1 MQNTEDEAVLPIA
14 EEVLRAEKRDR
25 VGRVRVRTTTQ
36 EHREIVAQDL
46 ARDEVSVERVP
57 VDREV
62 DAVPA
67 IREEG
72 DVTIVPVLEEV
83 LVVEKRLVLKEEL
96 HIRRRRTT
104 EHVEEPVTIRRQHAV
119 VDRPQ
124 D

>member
-1 MQNTEDEAVLPIA
+1 MQDTKNEIVVPIA
-14 EEVLRAEKRDR
+14 EEVLRADKRDS

-62 DAVPA
+62 ESVPA

-72 DVTIVPVLEEV
+72 DVTIVPVLEEI

-96 HIRRRRTT
+96 HIRRKRTT

-119 VDRPQ
+119 VDRPSE
-124 D
+124 

>member
-1 MQNTEDEAVLPIA
+1 MQNTTDETVLPLA
-14 EEVLRAEKRDR
+14 EEVLRADKRDS

-62 DAVPA
+62 DSVPA

-72 DVTIVPVLEEV
+72 DVTIVPVLEEI

-124 D
+124 E

>member
-1 MQNTEDEAVLPIA
+1 MQNTKDETVVPIA
-14 EEVLRAEKRDR
+14 EEVLRADKRDS

-96 HIRRRRTT
+96 HIRRRRTLD
-104 EHVEEPVTIRRQHAV
+104 HVEEPVTIRRQHVA

-124 D
+124 E